1 VSDRRMDDADL
12 ARMLREGLAARDRE
26 VRVPSFRALSSRES
40 RPALPLWRKAVA
52 ASVAA
57 VIVAALLPFWIVGR
71 PDRGGQDAA
80 LPVDTALAH
89 ELSSRDFWR
98 VPSDE
103 LLAFSAPPLSA
114 PFPEPYD
121 YEISLEESLL

>member
-1 VSDRRMDDADL
+1 VNDRRTGDDADL
-12 ARMLREGLAARDRE
+12 AQVLRAGLTARDRE
-26 VRVPSFRALSSRES
+26 VRVPSFRTLWSRES
-40 RPALPLWRKAVA
+40 RPAFPLWRKALA
-52 ASVAA
+52 ASLAVA
-57 VIVAALLPFWIVGR
+57 IVAALLPFWIVGL
-71 PDRGGQDAA
+71 PGRGGEDAA
-80 LPVDTALAH
+80 VSIDTALAH

-114 PFPEPYD
+114 PLPEP